1 MFSLFKKGEKKKMKK
16 EIVVIVVLIIIVIA
30 ATTVI
35 ISQNE
40 KYNELAEKHNKAVKA
55 IADLKNPTEI
65 KALKVEVQGKNATI
79 IKKLT
84 LGLMDNSQFV
94 LVNITTTDGKV
105 TEFGKGGVIKLIN

>member
-16 EIVVIVVLIIIVIA
+16 EIVVIVVLVIIVIA

-79 IKKLT
+79 KKLT
-84 LGLMDNSQFV
+84 LGLMDNGQFV

>member
-1 MFSLFKKGEKKKMKK
+1 MKK
-16 EIVVIVVLIIIVIA
+16 EIFFIVILVMA
-30 ATTVI
+30 VIAETAVI

-40 KYNELAEKHNKAVKA
+40 KYNELTEEHNKAVET

-65 KALKVEVQGKNATI
+65 KALKAEVQGKNATT

-84 LGLMDNSQFV
+84 LGLMDNGQFV
-94 LVNITTTDGKV
+94 LVNITTADGKV